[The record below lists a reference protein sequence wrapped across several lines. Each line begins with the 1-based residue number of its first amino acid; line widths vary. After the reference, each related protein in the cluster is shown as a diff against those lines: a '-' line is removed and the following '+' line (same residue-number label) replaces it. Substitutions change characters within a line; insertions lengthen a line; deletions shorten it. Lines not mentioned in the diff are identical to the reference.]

1 MSEIIVSSLIFA
13 AALGFIFTEKVH
25 RTIVGIMG
33 AVIMVG
39 AGLLLGF
46 YSEEAA
52 VESLNVET
60 LALLFGM
67 MILVALLQPTG
78 FFQYLAIMAGRW
90 SKGSPVRLFIL
101 LGTLTT
107 VLSMFLDNVTTVV
120 LIAPVTILITE
131 LLGLSPVP
139 FLLSAALLSNTGGV
153 ATLVGDPP
161 NVLIGSAVGLTF
173 NDFLTH
179 SLPVIVFVWIA
190 SLGLLV
196 WLSRAELGANAKAAQ
211 RIKNLDP
218 AKALEDPKTARKVLI
233 VLGTAVLLFFIHHL
247 MGISPAYVALCAA
260 AAALLWVRPEDLT
273 KVFEHVEW
281 PVLIFFAA
289 LFVMVGGVESAG
301 AFEKAAELFAGL
313 AQSTSPRLFG
323 VLMIWVV
330 ALLSAVIDNI
340 PITVALIPVLQ
351 NLGEVGIDVTPLWWA
366 LVFGA
371 GLGGNGTI
379 IGSTANVV
387 VVSLSEKTRHP
398 ITAAFWLKR
407 GLPVMLLAC
416 TVVSVLYALFFPLF
430 TR

>member
-139 FLLSAALLSNTGGV
+139 FLISAALLSNTGGV

>member
-1 MSEIIVSSLIFA
+1 MSAILLSSIIFA

-25 RTIVGIMG
+25 RTIVGIVG

-39 AGLLLGF
+39 VGLALGF
-46 YSEEAA
+46 YGEEAA
-52 VESLNVET
+52 VEAIDFET

-67 MILVALLQPTG
+67 MVLVALLQPTG
-78 FFQYLAIMAGRW
+78 FFQYLAIVAGRW
-90 SKGSPVRLFIL
+90 SKGSPVRLFVL

-120 LIAPVTILITE
+120 LIAPVTVLITE
-131 LLGLSPVP
+131 ILGLSPVP
-139 FLLSAALLSNTGGV
+139 FLISAALLSNIGGV

-179 SLPVIVFVWIA
+179 SLPVIVVVWLA
-190 SLGLLV
+190 ATGLLV
-196 WLSRAELGANAKAAQ
+196 WLSRAELGESAAAAQ

-218 AKALEDPKTARKVLI
+218 TKALEDPKTARKVLL
-233 VLGTAVLLFFIHHL
+233 VLGTAVFLFFIHHL

-260 AAALLWVRPEDLT
+260 AAALIWVRPKDLN

-281 PVLIFFAA
+281 SVLIFFAA

-301 AFEKAAELFAGL
+301 AFEKVAELFAGL
-313 AQSTSPRLFG
+313 ANDVSPRLFG

-330 ALLSAVIDNI
+330 ALLSAIVDNI

-351 NLGEVGIDVTPLWWA
+351 NLGEAGIDVTPLWWA

-379 IGSTANVV
+379 IGATANVV

-398 ITAAFWLKR
+398 ITAVLWLKR
-407 GLPVMLLAC
+407 GMPIMLISCA
-416 TVVSVLYALFFPLF
+416 VVSLLYALLFPLF

>member
-1 MSEIIVSSLIFA
+1 MTAMLIASLIFVV
-13 AALGFIFTEKVH
+13 ALGFIFTEKVH
-25 RTIVGIMG
+25 RTIVGIVG
-33 AVIMVG
+33 AVAMVG

-52 VESLNVET
+52 VESIDFET

-67 MILVALLQPTG
+67 MVLVALLQPTG

-131 LLGLSPVP
+131 ILGLSPVP
-139 FLLSAALLSNTGGV
+139 FLVSAALLSNTGGV

-179 SLPVIVFVWIA
+179 SLPVIVFVWLA
-190 SLGLLV
+190 ALGLLV
-196 WLSRAELGANAKAAQ
+196 LLSRTELGSNPAAAQ
-211 RIKNLDP
+211 RLKNLDP
-218 AKALEDPKTARKVLI
+218 TKALEDPKTARKILI

-247 MGISPAYVALCAA
+247 MGVSPAYVALLAA
-260 AAALLWVRPEDLT
+260 AAALMWVRPEDLT
-273 KVFEHVEW
+273 KIFEHVEW

-301 AFEKAAELFAGL
+301 VFDQIAELFVGL
-313 AQSTSPRLFG
+313 AHTISPRLFG

-351 NLGEVGIDVTPLWWA
+351 NLGAAGIDVTPLWWA

-407 GLPVMLLAC
+407 GLPVMLLSC
-416 TVVSVLYALFFPLF
+416 LVVSVLYALFFPLF